1 MDELR
6 VSAPRAAASQ
16 TRVEVDP
23 ANRGEIRVRHGAPV
37 GRVCHI
43 DIGSLGSPLSRS
55 KDLSCLVIR
64 ADTRQVDRVGCC
76 PNATIAKAEPVK
88 IIFSSCPIHP
98 GCTIEVIFGE
108 ETEGRIPFPDPAL
121 KRDAERDF
129 QELVPIG
136 VNHLGGQDSGHLG
149 IAARLNVTR
158 RRTSSG
164 PEMADRSIDGPAP
177 STRSLPSRTPRP
189 GLKRGVLTFL
199 IIFVLAVS
207 GIATAGVLAGAK
219 DDKDEQAESN
229 EQDDGAHGG
238 PIERFHTAGSCD
250 LTAVSSLPGNWTHG
264 EYVSAVA
271 ANGNAAQIRE
281 AAHSDCGKP
290 MMAVGH
296 GGGPP
301 EHALEHMAAGKA
313 HAAGKAEDEGSGT
326 PGASRRV
333 LPEESDPPRSR
344 FGVSSSAKP
353 SPTPR
358 THADRLT
365 NSRFADTVGLLEVG
379 KHQDVEQLG
388 AGSGTEASRR
398 AWSRCSR
405 SSGRIMC
412 LPSPITPRGRGHG
425 GSKASRLSFERE
437 GRQSGVPRLSC
448 KRFLLRRA
456 PQEQTMVRGTV
467 RFKNG
472 YRA

>member
-1 MDELR
+1 MARAHGVPSERGRRPDGLELIGGY
-6 VSAPRAAASQ
+6 VGDSSADSPSGADSTMGKKRGHVHSLNKQGPLSVWMNSEWRHHEQRLARLASRSIQ
-16 TRVEVDP
+16 RIAERLGFVM
-23 ANRGEIRVRHGAPV
+23 ALPV
-37 GRVCHI
+37 GRVCHL

-108 ETEGRIPFPDPAL
+108 EAEGRIPFPDPAL
-121 KRDAERDF
+121 RRDAERDF

-136 VNHLGGQDSGHLG
+136 VNHLGGQDSGYLG
-149 IAARLNVTR
+149 LAARLNVTQ

-164 PEMADRSIDGPAP
+164 PEMADRSVDGPAP
-177 STRSLPSRTPRP
+177 ATRSLPSRTPRP

-199 IIFVLAVS
+199 IMFVLAVS

-219 DDKDEQAESN
+219 DDKAEGNEQDHKAEGN
-229 EQDDGAHGG
+229 EQDDGVHGG

-264 EYVSAVA
+264 DYVSAVA
-271 ANGNAAQIRE
+271 ANGTPAQIRE

-290 MMAVGH
+290 MVAVGH

-313 HAAGKAEDEGSGT
+313 HAGGKAEDEGWET
-326 PGASRRV
+326 PGSQ
-333 LPEESDPPRSR
+333 
-344 FGVSSSAKP
+344 
-353 SPTPR
+353 
-358 THADRLT
+358 H
-365 NSRFADTVGLLEVG
+365 
-379 KHQDVEQLG
+379 H
-388 AGSGTEASRR
+388 
-398 AWSRCSR
+398 
-405 SSGRIMC
+405 
-412 LPSPITPRGRGHG
+412 
-425 GSKASRLSFERE
+425 
-437 GRQSGVPRLSC
+437 
-448 KRFLLRRA
+448 
-456 PQEQTMVRGTV
+456 
-467 RFKNG
+467 
-472 YRA
+472 